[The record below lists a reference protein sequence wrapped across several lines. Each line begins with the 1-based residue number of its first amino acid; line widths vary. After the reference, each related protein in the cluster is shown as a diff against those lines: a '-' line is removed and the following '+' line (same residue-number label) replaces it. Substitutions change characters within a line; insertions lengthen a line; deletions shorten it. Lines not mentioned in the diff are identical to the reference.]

1 MAKGTGA
8 SIGSKY
14 GSSVDNFQKE
24 LKSGADK
31 IMIDWANESI
41 AIMRKILS
49 KKTRIGDR
57 GKLIADLQPK
67 PYPMDANGNIR
78 IEIVTMQDHW
88 DYVDKGVQGVY
99 NKSKAPNSPYKFRNL
114 GTPDSMVDS
123 FKDYISRVGLKTAKI
138 KGKSTRLYK
147 TNNKTKTKTAK
158 MDVITQAA
166 KGMAI
171 ATKIGGLKAVNYV
184 EPAVG
189 KKRLNIL
196 SKSMSKEIGR
206 NVLASIVVEF

>member
-31 IMIDWANESI
+31 IMVEWANDSI

-67 PYPMDANGNIR
+67 PYPMDASGKLR

-88 DYVDKGVQGVY
+88 EFLDKGVQGVK
-99 NKSKAPNSPYKFRNL
+99 NKSKAPNSPFKFKNL
-114 GTPDSMVDS
+114 GVPKTMLRS
-123 FKDYISRVGLKTAKI
+123 FADYAARTGVREIKGTTLAT
-138 KGKSTRLYK
+138 KGKSKIQAGRDILK
-147 TNNKTKTKTAK
+147 VAK
-158 MDVITQAA
+158 QL
-166 KGMAI
+166 AI
-171 ATKIGGLKAVNYV
+171 ATKISGIKPVNYV

-189 KKRLNIL
+189 KKRIKIL
-196 SKSMSKEIGR
+196 SESMSKEIGIK
-206 NVLASIVVEF
+206 VLASIVSEF

>member
-67 PYPMDANGNIR
+67 PYPMDANGNIK

-88 DYVDKGVQGVY
+88 EYLDKGVQGVY
-99 NKSKAPNSPYKFRNL
+99 RNTKAPNSPFKFKNL
-114 GTPDSMVDS
+114 GTPESMVDS
-123 FKDYISRVGLKTAKI
+123 FKEYISRVGLKTAKI

-158 MDVITQAA
+158 MDVIEEAA

-171 ATKIGGLKAVNYV
+171 ATKISGIKAVNYV

-189 KKRLNIL
+189 EKRLKIL
-196 SKSMSKEIGR
+196 SKAMSKEIGKR
-206 NVLASIVVEF
+206 ITASIVKDI

>member
-41 AIMRKILS
+41 AIMRKIL
-49 KKTRIGDR
+49 KQKTRIKDR
-57 GKLIADLQPK
+57 GKLIADLAPK
-67 PYPMDANGNIR
+67 PYPMDANGNIK

-88 DYVDKGVQGVY
+88 EFLDKGVKGV
-99 NKSKAPNSPYKFRNL
+99 KSSAKAPNSPFKFKNL
-114 GTPDSMVDS
+114 GVPKMMLRS
-123 FKDYISRVGLKTAKI
+123 FADYAARTGVREIKGTTLAT
-138 KGKSTRLYK
+138 KGKSKIQAGRDILK
-147 TNNKTKTKTAK
+147 VAK
-158 MDVITQAA
+158 QL
-166 KGMAI
+166 AI
-171 ATKIGGLKAVNYV
+171 ATKISGIKAVNYV

-189 KKRLNIL
+189 KKRLKIL
-196 SKSMSKEIGR
+196 SKAISKEIGIK
-206 NVLASIVVEF
+206 VLASIVSEF